1 MLLII
6 PPLKLLT
13 FSISMVKLLRKDIR
27 FGERIYTPVPKWTHS
42 KENPTIF
49 ALTSLSFLFY
59 TGGQLATV
67 QELRLVL
74 VLPVGVLVLV
84 PTLQLR

>member
-1 MLLII
+1 
-6 PPLKLLT
+6 
-13 FSISMVKLLRKDIR
+13 MVKLLRKDIR

-49 ALTSLSFLFY
+49 APLTSFSFLFY